1 MKNVICIGEALI
13 DFIPLV
19 KGKALKDVNEFK
31 RACGG
36 APTNVCAAIS
46 KLGGNSIILTKISND
61 EFGKFILDILNKVN
75 INTSYVKRTDKKTAL
90 AFASLD
96 SNGDRSFSFYRDN
109 TADLDFSPNDI
120 EGDIFKNKPILHFC
134 SVDLIPSKMH
144 DAHLEAIKLTKE
156 NNGIVSFDPNLR
168 FPLWNDHKLLKKT
181 VIEFISYSDIVKISD
196 DELEFILD
204 TNDLNLAANKLFNI
218 GVKWFI
224 YSKGKDGCI
233 LMTRNYKVEASGIKV
248 KVIDTTGAGDSL
260 IGAILYKLSS
270 MDITIDKLDTLD
282 KEALANILSFANSY
296 AAYTTTGSGAIESM
310 ATMEEIIF
318 YN

>member
-13 DFIPLV
+13 DFIPLE

-36 APTNVCAAIS
+36 APTNVCAAVS

-61 EFGKFILDILNKVN
+61 EFGKFILDTLDKVN
-75 INTSYVKRTDKKTAL
+75 INTSYIKRTDKKTAL

-109 TADLDFSPNDI
+109 TADLDFGVDDI
-120 EGDIFKNKPILHFC
+120 DANLFKDAPILHFC
-134 SVDLIPSKMH
+134 SVDLIPSRMH
-144 DAHLEAIKLTKE
+144 DAHLEAIKLTKM

-168 FPLWNDHKLLKKT
+168 FPLWSDYKLLKET
-181 VIEFISYSDIVKISD
+181 VLEFISYSDIVKISD

-204 TNDLNLAANKLFNI
+204 TNDLDVAKTKLFNM

-233 LMTRNYKVEASGIKV
+233 LITKNNTISVSGLDV
-248 KVIDTTGAGDSL
+248 KVVDTTGAGDSL

-270 MDITIDKLDTLD
+270 IDDLDNLD
-282 KEALANILSFANSY
+282 NEALSNILSFANSY
-296 AAYTTTGSGAIESM
+296 AAYTTMGAGAIPSM
-310 ATMEEIIF
+310 ATLEEIEEFIK
-318 YN
+318 